1 MPVLFTPEEKEI
13 FEKARAFG
21 MDYMNP
27 RAAKWED
34 DRKLPMDA
42 LEEVRKNGFFG
53 IGCSKEYG
61 GQGHSWYETALTYE
75 GLAHGDGGFTFFLQ
89 LHNTLSMGLEK
100 GYDELND
107 NVKSLLPSFVKGEKL
122 LGFAFTDDS
131 GGSDPFQ
138 TKAYAVK
145 KDDGYHLYGPK
156 SWVSNSLNA
165 DYFIVI
171 THLKEGDDI
180 VGMIMF
186 LVPKGI
192 PGFKI
197 GDDIR
202 RVGGNVM
209 SCGRIEF
216 NDAVLTDD
224 WLLAEDGYQR
234 ALAGINIA
242 RVYVPAVAVGVAQRA
257 LDITSKYLNEREA
270 FGAPLLDNQAI
281 QFELAGL
288 SAKLE
293 AARWLT
299 RRAATVMDTG
309 EPLSV
314 LASRTKCFV
323 PDTALEITTK
333 CAHLMGAIGLE
344 WNCEVGRCLN
354 AARSFKMVDGSTE
367 VQLIVISRA
376 IQKHAPT
383 GTIQR

>member
-13 FEKARAFG
+13 FDKARAFA
-21 MDYMNP
+21 MDYIHP
-27 RAAKWED
+27 RAAKWEE

-42 LEEVRKNGFFG
+42 LEEVRKNGYFG
-53 IGCSKEYG
+53 IGCSKEHG

-75 GLAHGDGGFTFFLQ
+75 GLAHGDGGFAFFIQ

-216 NDAVLTDD
+216 NDVVLTDD

-234 ALAGINIA
+234 ALEGINIA

-270 FGAPLLDNQAI
+270 FGAPLLENQAI
-281 QFELAGL
+281 QFDLADL

-309 EPLSV
+309 EPISV
-314 LASRTKCFV
+314 LASRTKYYV
-323 PDTALEITTK
+323 PNVALEITTR

-344 WNCEVGRCLN
+344 WNCEISRCLN
-354 AARSFKMVDGSTE
+354 AARSFKMVDGSSE
-367 VQLIVISRA
+367 VQQIVISRA